1 MTHALRARA
10 GRHRLLLRALSMTLA
25 SGALP
30 AVVLGELPCVVAT
43 RAPSRDGRA
52 WPAPLDRPVTLHGRD
67 LALRDVLDR
76 LAVAARLR
84 LSYSAELVALDRR
97 VCVSYDSVAVGTV
110 LTELLDGS
118 VVAPVVAG
126 DDQVVL
132 APAAT
137 RSGGTRAA
145 QRASVS
151 VLDRVLVTGTAV
163 GASARV
169 ITSSTDV
176 IDRAQ
181 LAKQS
186 AGGGTLS
193 ETLNGVIPGL
203 WVWDQAPSS
212 VIARY
217 GSLRG
222 ASSFQVSY
230 PKIYIDG
237 IEVANPLLLTEM
249 SPDAVERVEVI
260 RGPQGAALYG
270 ADAIGGVINIIM
282 RHDGADGEPAQ
293 IRGSVGVAHSAFATG
308 PVLVQEH
315 ALNLRGGDNLRS
327 SALSLSV
334 GSVGS
339 YVPGGR
345 SWDARGDGGFRLV
358 GARSMLTGT
367 ARFYTK
373 EAGQGTNPLITPV
386 QSPFMSQS
394 EREPWRDGGSP
405 DRDRLAS
412 RSGLVTQS
420 IREYTLGT
428 TASVFANEEWTH
440 ALTVGVDGY
449 RLSGDPTS
457 LLTPIPSAADS
468 ALRAATGA
476 ADRATVRASSEGRF
490 GSTAGVATTLS
501 VAAEHSVLSQRSSDV
516 APLGGRLSSYTG
528 WQSSTGVVGQLDA
541 SWRSAVFVTGGLRLE
556 RDAGLAA
563 TGGLLSLPMV
573 GGAVLHDF
581 GLLVTK
587 LRASYGRSIRPAG
600 SAVRASWLARQAIVQ
615 GRLSP
620 EEQSGIEVG
629 LDATVAHRWTL
640 RATRFDQAAYNLI
653 QSVAITSSLMPG
665 PTDGRLL
672 YALQN
677 VGEIGNRGWELESAL
692 LVDRL
697 SLTGTLSLVDSRV
710 RRLAYAYSGD
720 LRAGD
725 RMLGVPARSGGVTA
739 AWAAVRWSSALTVA
753 RASNW
758 IGYDGLALAAASAAP
773 QPITGVQL
781 RDYWRTYPG
790 VTRVDMVVTRQ
801 LVRALGLTISGR
813 NLLDVQRGEP
823 DDLTVLP
830 GRTLTAGLTAK
841 F

>member
-30 AVVLGELPCVVAT
+30 AVVLGEPPCVVAT

-163 GASARV
+163 GTSARV

-270 ADAIGGVINIIM
+270 ADAIGGVINVIM

-490 GSTAGVATTLS
+490 GSTAG
-501 VAAEHSVLSQRSSDV
+501 H
-516 APLGGRLSSYTG
+516 P
-528 WQSSTGVVGQLDA
+528 
-541 SWRSAVFVTGGLRLE
+541 
-556 RDAGLAA
+556 
-563 TGGLLSLPMV
+563 
-573 GGAVLHDF
+573 
-581 GLLVTK
+581 
-587 LRASYGRSIRPAG
+587 
-600 SAVRASWLARQAIVQ
+600 
-615 GRLSP
+615 
-620 EEQSGIEVG
+620 
-629 LDATVAHRWTL
+629 
-640 RATRFDQAAYNLI
+640 
-653 QSVAITSSLMPG
+653 TS
-665 PTDGRLL
+665 
-672 YALQN
+672 
-677 VGEIGNRGWELESAL
+677 
-692 LVDRL
+692 
-697 SLTGTLSLVDSRV
+697 
-710 RRLAYAYSGD
+710 RR
-720 LRAGD
+720 
-725 RMLGVPARSGGVTA
+725 
-739 AWAAVRWSSALTVA
+739 
-753 RASNW
+753 
-758 IGYDGLALAAASAAP
+758 
-773 QPITGVQL
+773 
-781 RDYWRTYPG
+781 
-790 VTRVDMVVTRQ
+790 
-801 LVRALGLTISGR
+801 
-813 NLLDVQRGEP
+813 
-823 DDLTVLP
+823 
-830 GRTLTAGLTAK
+830 
-841 F
+841 